1 MYRGH
6 YEYLQ
11 HPDPSF
17 PVIFHHCIFS
27 QTNGGFIPHWHE
39 AMELLY
45 FISGS
50 GTVFID
56 GASFRVKAGDL
67 VVSGFGSMHSMQ
79 ETEANTQY
87 NCLILEPSLCELTG
101 FQPEQMQL
109 SPHIRDREAATKIE
123 HIVWEFQHQK
133 THYKNAIKLEVA
145 ALLIHLMRYHVSGSE
160 TQEKSSDSKTGMI
173 RQVVALLQEE
183 YRQPLSLPD
192 LAAKTG
198 FSHYYLC
205 HTFREITGYSISQYL
220 NMLRCNNAQK
230 LLFSGWSVSEAALS
244 CGFEN
249 LSYFTRM
256 YKRCIGHAPSQ
267 DKQNPAKKPP
277 TPGKMLYYYN
287 I

>member
-17 PVIFHHCIFS
+17 PVIFHHSIFS
-27 QTNGGFIPHWHE
+27 QPNGGFIPHWHE

-45 FISGS
+45 FTSGG
-50 GTVFID
+50 GTAFID
-56 GASFRVKAGDL
+56 GSSFHVKAGDL

-79 ETEANTQY
+79 EVEANTQY
-87 NCLILEPSLCELTG
+87 NCLILDPSLCELTG
-101 FQPEQMQL
+101 FQPEQLQIT
-109 SPHIRDREAATKIE
+109 PHVHDREAALKIE
-123 HIVWEFQHQK
+123 HITWEFQNKQ
-133 THYKNAIKLEVA
+133 THYKNAIKLEIA
-145 ALLIHLMRYHVSGSE
+145 ALLIYLMRCHASDSAAR
-160 TQEKSSDSKTGMI
+160 EKTLDSKTGMVK
-173 RQVVALLQEE
+173 QVIAFLQEE

-192 LAAKTG
+192 LAARTG

-205 HTFREITGYSISQYL
+205 HTFREVTGYSISQYL

-267 DKQNPAKKPP
+267 DKQAPVKKPFI
-277 TPGKMLYYYN
+277 GCSKMFHYS
-287 I
+287 

>member
-1 MYRGH
+1 MYRGY

-17 PVIFHHCIFS
+17 PVIFHHNVFPLK
-27 QTNGGFIPHWHE
+27 NGGFIPHWHE
-39 AMELLY
+39 AMEFLY
-45 FISGS
+45 FTSGG
-50 GTVFID
+50 GTAFID

-101 FQPEQMQL
+101 FQPEQLQIA
-109 SPHIRDREAATKIE
+109 PHIHDREAAAKIE
-123 HIVWEFQHQK
+123 HIVQEFQHKQ

-145 ALLIHLMRYHVSGSE
+145 ALLIHLMRHHISDNESH
-160 TQEKSSDSKTGMI
+160 EKIPDSKTSMVK
-173 RQVVALLQEE
+173 QVIALLQEE
-183 YRQPLSLPD
+183 YRQPLSLPY

-205 HTFREITGYSISQYL
+205 HTFREVTGYSISQYL

-230 LLFSGWSVSEAALS
+230 LLFSGWSVSETALS

-256 YKRCIGHAPSQ
+256 YKRYIGHAPSQ
-267 DKQNPAKKPP
+267 DKQNPVKKPP
-277 TPGKMLYYYN
+277 TSGKMYHYT
-287 I
+287 